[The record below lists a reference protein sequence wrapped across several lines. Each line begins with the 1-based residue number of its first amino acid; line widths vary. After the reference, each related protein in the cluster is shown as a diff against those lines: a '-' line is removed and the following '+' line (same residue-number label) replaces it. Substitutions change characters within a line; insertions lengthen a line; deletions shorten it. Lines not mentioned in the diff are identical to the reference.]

1 MFDHLIVI
9 AWEAG
14 AMRFRCKCERGWVR
28 CWRIVAR
35 RGMLCEECVTLH
47 HVDGYHDN
55 DSVDPDVH
63 PNRGFSRSEYAIHDR
78 KNHAE
83 WRKNHERKYNLVAR
97 HNGAGKV
104 G

>member
-1 MFDHLIVI
+1 MYAGSTMITGQLI
-9 AWEAG
+9 AEY
-14 AMRFRCKCERGWVR
+14 
-28 CWRIVAR
+28 
-35 RGMLCEECVTLH
+35 L
-47 HVDGYHDN
+47 